1 MVRLGLT
8 DRHALLQ
15 LPPHPPQRAGARR
28 TRSLQHLN
36 GPVKDTRSQVSTA
49 AC

>member
-15 LPPHPPQRAGARR
+15 LPPHPLLRAGARR
-28 TRSLQHLN
+28 TRSLKHLN
-36 GPVKDTRSQVSTA
+36 GPVKNTGSQVSTA
-49 AC
+49 AS